1 MNKNYIENILMQIY
15 NKIAIQPVSNT
26 TQNLFASDTNPLDMV
41 YFLDEVEKKFDYNFS
56 DSDFEYE
63 KFNSIEKIAQTIIT
77 NS

>member
-41 YFLDEVEKKFDYNFS
+41 YFLDEVEKKFGYNFS